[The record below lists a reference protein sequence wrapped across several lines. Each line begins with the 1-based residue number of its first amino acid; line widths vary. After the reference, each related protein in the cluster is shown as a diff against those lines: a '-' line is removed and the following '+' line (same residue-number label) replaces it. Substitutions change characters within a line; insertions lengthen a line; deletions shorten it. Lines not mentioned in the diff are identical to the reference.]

1 MARLV
6 RNAALDSRTGRGK
19 LKPRREPF
27 WMKISKGCHL
37 GYRRVD
43 SQRGTWIARY
53 RPINSS
59 TLGKRKYR
67 ALGEA
72 DDILDA
78 DGKRILSFKDAQK
91 AAEAF
96 FKTADQED
104 GEGEDPHPRGA
115 LTVSQAV
122 EEYLE
127 HRVAHGAKAVDSDRL
142 NLNAHVLPALGN
154 VRVDQLTHRQL
165 ERWQRQL
172 ALAPARLRSAKGEQ
186 AFRAEPEDEEERLD
200 EKRARRAT
208 ANRIWAS
215 FRACLTHAA
224 VKHGVSDDAW
234 RRIRPFK
241 QVARARVRWLTREEA
256 TRLVNASQGNF
267 RNLVTAGL
275 LTGARYG
282 ELGRLTCED
291 FNGSTLFIRES
302 KGGKPRHIALTDEA
316 RAFFARLTRGR
327 SAKALLLTQDGR
339 PWKRSNQEKPMDAA
353 CIAARIEE
361 ASFHT
366 LRHTFAS
373 WLVQQ
378 GVPLAM
384 VATQTGHSSIAM
396 IERHYGH
403 LAPSHTADVVRA
415 AFGELGVLEPDN
427 VRSLKVSG

>member
-6 RNAALDSRTGRGK
+6 RNSALDSRTGRSK

-27 WMKISKGCHL
+27 WMKISKGQHL

-78 DGKRILSFKDAQK
+78 DGSRILSFADAQR
-91 AAEAF
+91 AAGEF
-96 FKTADQED
+96 FKSADKDD
-104 GEGEDPHPRGA
+104 GDDDESHPGAA
-115 LTVSQAV
+115 LTVARAV
-122 EEYLE
+122 QEYLE
-127 HRVAHGAKAVDSDRL
+127 HRTAHGAKAVGSDRL
-142 NLNAHVLPALGN
+142 NLNAHVLPSLGS
-154 VRVDQLTHRQL
+154 VRVDALTHKQL

-172 ALAPARLRSAKGEQ
+172 ALAPARVRSAKGEQ
-186 AFRAEPEDEEERLD
+186 AFADAPQTDD
-200 EKRARRAT
+200 AKRARRAT
-208 ANRIWAS
+208 ANRVWAS
-215 FRACLTHAA
+215 FRPCLAHAA
-224 VKHGVSDDAW
+224 LKHGVLDEGW

-241 QVARARVRWLTREEA
+241 GVSAARVRWLTREEA
-256 TRLVNASQGNF
+256 TRLINASQGDF
-267 RNLVTAGL
+267 RDLVTAGL

-282 ELGRLTCED
+282 ELGRLTAED
-291 FNGSTLFIRES
+291 FNGSTLFIQES

-316 RAFFARLTRGR
+316 RAFFGRLTRGR
-327 SAKALLLTQDGR
+327 SPKALLLTNGGQR
-339 PWKRSNQEKPMDAA
+339 WKRSNQEKPMDAA
-353 CIAARIEE
+353 CAAARIEG

-373 WLVQQ
+373 WLVQK

-427 VRSLKVSG
+427 VRSLKHSA

>member
-27 WMKISKGCHL
+27 WMKIAKGCHL

-43 SQRGTWIARY
+43 SQRGTWIARW

-78 DGKRILSFKDAQK
+78 DGSRILSFADAQK
-91 AAEAF
+91 AAQAF
-96 FKTADQED
+96 FKTADSDD
-104 GEGEDPHPRGA
+104 GDDEDPHLRGA
-115 LTVSQAV
+115 LTVSQAIA
-122 EEYLE
+122 EYLE
-127 HRVAHGAKAVDSDRL
+127 HRVAHGAKAVGSDRL

-165 ERWQRQL
+165 ERWQRDV
-172 ALAPARLRSAKGEQ
+172 ATAPARLRPAKGAEPS
-186 AFRAEPEDEEERLD
+186 FRAAPATED

-224 VKHGVSDDAW
+224 VKHGVADEAW

-241 QVARARVRWLTREEA
+241 QVASARVRWLTREEA
-256 TRLVNASQGNF
+256 TRLINASTGDF
-267 RNLVTAGL
+267 RDLVTAGL

-282 ELGRLTCED
+282 ELGRLAIED

-316 RAFFARLTRGR
+316 RTFFARLCRGQ
-327 SAKALLLTQDGR
+327 SAKALMLTHDGH
-339 PWKRSNQEKPMDAA
+339 PWRRSNHQKLFDAA
-353 CIAARIEE
+353 CSAARIED

-384 VATQTGHSSIAM
+384 VATQTGHSSIQM

-403 LAPSHTADVVRA
+403 LAASHTAAVVRA

-427 VRSLKVSG
+427 VRNLKVSG